1 MNNSKTGALVEGA
14 IFAAITVLIGLII
27 FYLPFLFFLSYF
39 WAIPTILIS
48 YRHGFKISL
57 ISGISAAIIIA
68 MFLGPLISIRALI
81 TLLIPGMFLGF
92 FMKRFKK
99 QQNLIL
105 ASAGVTVL
113 CSLAMIVLAAALTG
127 VNPINIIDKSISA
140 MTQQITSA
148 FEVTK
153 VHIPK
158 DLGDIFRRLIVV
170 LVMIAGIVST
180 IFNIWVTQKILRR
193 MKIESPKL
201 EPISHWHLSLNGLI
215 FVSASIVFILINM
228 YFFKDNIILT
238 DISLNLAVGLLYW
251 FWFLG
256 VATVVFFVNK
266 TDLPK
271 PVKVLIILVSAV
283 IFVKTYALVGYVE
296 AALDF
301 RKLRPVIVKN

>member
-14 IFAAITVLIGLII
+14 IFAAITVLIGLIL

-68 MFLGPLISIRALI
+68 MFLGPVISVRALI
-81 TLLIPGMFLGF
+81 TMLIPGMFLGF

-105 ASAGVTVL
+105 ASSGVTVL
-113 CSLAMIVLAAALTG
+113 CTLVMVGLTAVLTG
-127 VNPINIIDKSISA
+127 INPINIIDKSIA
-140 MTQQITSA
+140 VMMQQIVLA
-148 FEVTK
+148 AEMAKAPV
-153 VHIPK
+153 PK
-158 DLGDIFRRLIVV
+158 DLGDLFKQLIIV

-180 IFNIWVTQKILRR
+180 IFNIWITQKILHR

-228 YFFKDNIILT
+228 YFFKESKIMM
-238 DISLNLAVGLLYW
+238 DISLNLAVGLLFW
-251 FWFLG
+251 FWLLG
-256 VATVVFFVNK
+256 TATVVFFLNK
-266 TDLPK
+266 TNLPK
-271 PVKVLIILVSAV
+271 PIKVLVIIGSAV
-283 IFVKTYALVGYVE
+283 MFVQIYAIVGYIE
-296 AALDF
+296 AAFDF
-301 RKLRPVIVKN
+301 RKLRPVIMKK

>member
-14 IFAAITVLIGLII
+14 IFAAITVLIGLIL

-68 MFLGPLISIRALI
+68 MFLGPVISVRALI
-81 TLLIPGMFLGF
+81 TMLIPGMFLGF

-105 ASAGVTVL
+105 ASAGVTVFCTL
-113 CSLAMIVLAAALTG
+113 VMVGLTAVLTG
-127 VNPINIIDKSISA
+127 VNPINIIDKSIA
-140 MTQQITSA
+140 VMMQQIISA
-148 FEVTK
+148 SELAK
-153 VHIPK
+153 VPIPK
-158 DLGDIFRRLIVV
+158 DLGDLFKQLIIV
-170 LVMIAGIVST
+170 LVLIAGIVST
-180 IFNIWVTQKILRR
+180 IFNIWITQKILHR
-193 MKIESPKL
+193 MKIELPKL

-228 YFFKDNIILT
+228 YFFKDSKIMM

-256 VATVVFFVNK
+256 VATVVFFLNK
-266 TDLPK
+266 TNLPK
-271 PVKVLIILVSAV
+271 PIKVLLILVSAV
-283 IFVKTYALVGYVE
+283 MFVKTYAIAGYIE
-296 AALDF
+296 AAFDF
-301 RKLRPVIVKN
+301 RKLRPEIVKK